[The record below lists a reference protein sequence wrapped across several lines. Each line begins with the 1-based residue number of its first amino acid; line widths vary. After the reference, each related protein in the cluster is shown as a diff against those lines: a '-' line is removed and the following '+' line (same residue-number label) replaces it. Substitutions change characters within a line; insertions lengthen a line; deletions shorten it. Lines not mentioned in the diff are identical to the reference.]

1 MITKTIIITLISIL
15 LVFIIIN
22 MIGRFISR
30 SGKKQLLDGEGLQ
43 TEMFAAKEWIVA
55 SLNASG
61 YEVDYSLESLIEIDR
76 FFDEQ
81 NRPKG
86 ILSQHTGRI
95 IFALGVYLGETVIAN
110 FGGNWVLDNCKSE
123 IEIKLR
129 VNNGK
134 EIFPGIKVMERY
146 QYGKANSLYA
156 YGQNLCKNK

>member
-15 LVFIIIN
+15 VIFLIIN
-22 MIGRFISR
+22 IIGGAVSQ
-30 SGKKQLLDGEGLQ
+30 SGKKQLLDGEELQ
-43 TEMFAAKEWIVA
+43 TEMSAAKEWIVA

-81 NRPKG
+81 NRPRG

-110 FGGNWVLDNCKSE
+110 LGGSWVLDNCKSE

-129 VNNGK
+129 LDNGK
-134 EIFPGIKVMERY
+134 EIFPGIKVMEKY
-146 QYGKANSLYA
+146 QYGKVNSLYA
-156 YGQNLCKNK
+156 YGQNLCKIK